1 LIAVVSHLVL
11 AFSQNIVEKTDSV
24 KNIENVDLELVSI
37 SSIGKKFKHG
47 NGLKLFLR
55 KGVLHLASSVKVLTI
70 ALNQSRHAVRYGA
83 AAASLNLVDIASL
96 HLQPL

>member
-1 LIAVVSHLVL
+1 LITAVTHLVL
-11 AFSQNIVEKTDSV
+11 IFSQNIVEKTDCV

-37 SSIGKKFKHG
+37 PIGKKFKHR

-55 KGVLHLASSVKVLTI
+55 KGVLHLASSVQVLTL

-83 AAASLNLVDIASL
+83 AAASLNLVDIAGL

>member
-11 AFSQNIVEKTDSV
+11 VFSQNIVEKTECV
-24 KNIENVDLELVSI
+24 KNIENADLELVSI
-37 SSIGKKFKHG
+37 SIGKKYKHR

-55 KGVLHLASSVKVLTI
+55 TWVLHLASSVQVLTI
-70 ALNQSRHAVRYGA
+70 ALNQARHAVRYDA
-83 AAASLNLVDIASL
+83 AAASLNLVDIAGL